1 VKTLDLSAEAICVTG
16 GAGAIGAAVA
26 RELGAAGAKVL
37 VTDVSDEAI
46 EAVVESLRSSG
57 VDALGARVDVT
68 DEKSIAQALESAH
81 TQWGFVSGL
90 VNSAGILR
98 TGPIEEMP
106 QSYWDDIMAVNV
118 TGTYLST
125 KAVVPHLKKRGSG
138 AIVNVS
144 SVSAFI
150 GSPDGFAYTT
160 TKGAVLSFTYGT
172 AGELASS
179 NIRVNAVCPGWVSG
193 GFTQQAMDAAE
204 DPQALVDMAARLHL
218 LGRMA
223 TPEDVA
229 NAVVW
234 LMSPLAS
241 FVTGTALF
249 VDGGFMAKRGEG

>member
-1 VKTLDLSAEAICVTG
+1 LKTLDLSAEAVCVTG
-16 GAGAIGAAVA
+16 SAGAIGAAVA
-26 RELGAAGAKVL
+26 RELGAAGAKIL
-37 VTDVSDEAI
+37 VTDVVPQVVEALVDQLRSEKVEAI
-46 EAVVESLRSSG
+46 GAV
-57 VDALGARVDVT
+57 VDVT
-68 DEKSIAQALESAH
+68 DENSIQGALRSAH
-81 TQWGFVSGL
+81 EQWGFLSGL
-90 VNSAGILR
+90 VNCAGILR
-98 TGPIEEMP
+98 TGPIEDMP
-106 QSYWDDIMAVNV
+106 LSHWDDILAVNV

-125 KAVVPHLKKRGSG
+125 RAIVPHLKRRGSG
-138 AIVNVS
+138 AIVNIS

-179 NIRVNAVCPGWVSG
+179 KIRVNAVCPGWVSG
-193 GFTQQAMDAAE
+193 GFTQQAMDSAE

-223 TPEDVA
+223 TPVDVA